1 MLTVVSPYF
10 PPQVGGSAI
19 LLANLF
25 SSYRGALHAIA
36 GYSEDQKIDPA
47 FEVPCPTRYLPLVR
61 HMPRLYARM
70 RRRLP
75 MLLCQSI
82 KISIRRTIEN
92 LGTKAVMGTLP
103 HDVYMVAAFLASRE
117 LRLPFYAHMHD
128 LWIENTTPGTPLA
141 QFASFWERVILT
153 QSARVLCMTEAM
165 QEHYEEKYGIH
176 SYLLPHTIAERDML
190 RLPHAI
196 SPARAAAPTVLFVG
210 AVSPPMNLDALK
222 VLAAAS
228 ELLPQGYD
236 LLYCTSADKPSLDR
250 LGIRSSRLRVLYL
263 TREEVQRLES
273 QANVLVAPLSHKN
286 CSIDEV
292 KTVFSTKLLEYMV
305 SGRPIL
311 VFAPADSYHAQSA
324 KKKGWGYVVSED
336 SPEALAAAIV
346 RLGSDRALAEDL
358 VQSAFREARN
368 RNAARYAEL
377 LQQWVEEDTGGR
389 RTASPRLFRRDNV
402 SSSRE
407 LGRVNAYG
415 RACFAR
421 LRFPR
426 RTQNRKFCTDK
437 PFSSK

>member
-19 LLANLF
+19 LLANLLN
-25 SSYRGALHAIA
+25 SYHGAMHAIT

-47 FEVPCPTRYLPLVR
+47 FGVPCPTSYLPLVR

-82 KISIRRTIEN
+82 KIPIRRTIEN

-103 HDVYMVAAFLASRE
+103 HDVYIVAAFLAARE

-141 QFASFWERVILT
+141 QFAGSWEPVILKEAT
-153 QSARVLCMTEAM
+153 RVLCMTEAM
-165 QEHYEEKYGIH
+165 QEHYKKKYGIH
-176 SYLLPHTIAERDML
+176 SYLLPHTIAERDL
-190 RLPHAI
+190 VRIPYGI
-196 SPARAAAPTVLFVG
+196 SPARAAAQTVLFVG

-228 ELLPQGYD
+228 ELLPRGYD
-236 LLYCTSADKPSLDR
+236 LVYFTSADKPALER
-250 LGIRSSRLRVLYL
+250 LGIRSSRLRVMYV

-273 QANVLVAPLSHKN
+273 EANVLVAPLSHKN
-286 CSIDEV
+286 CSTDEV

-324 KKKGWGYVVSED
+324 KKNGWGYVVSED

-346 RLGSDRALAEDL
+346 RLGSDRALAENL
-358 VQSAFREARN
+358 VQSALREARL
-368 RNAARYAEL
+368 RNAARHAEH
-377 LQQWVEEDTGGR
+377 LQQWVEEDTKGK
-389 RTASPRLFRRDNV
+389 RTALLDAT
-402 SSSRE
+402 
-407 LGRVNAYG
+407 GRPAFKTVGAEEW
-415 RACFAR
+415 R
-421 LRFPR
+421 
-426 RTQNRKFCTDK
+426 
-437 PFSSK
+437 S